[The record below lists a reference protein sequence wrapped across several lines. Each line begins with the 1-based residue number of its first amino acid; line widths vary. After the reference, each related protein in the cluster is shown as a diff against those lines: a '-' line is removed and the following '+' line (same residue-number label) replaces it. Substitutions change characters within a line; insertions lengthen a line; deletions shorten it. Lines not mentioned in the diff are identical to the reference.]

1 MKTMKKINIYIY
13 LGSQLKFDFRK
24 GTSKGEKEII
34 IEIFAGK
41 FTKRKNTKCIYGS

>member
-1 MKTMKKINIYIY
+1 M
-13 LGSQLKFDFRK
+13 GSQLKFDFRK

-41 FTKRKNTKCIYGS
+41 FTKRKKKILNAFMAVST